1 MKELNKFTKKEL
13 IEFIRLYNDLVRIKN
28 YHKMKKNDLIKII
41 NEKFTL
47 NDKGEISVKNDL
59 KTSTKKSLKVMKQQ
73 KKKTE
78 DLSERELYKLLGSLR
93 GDKDK
98 LLDEIKELKE
108 DIEIESNKDDE
119 ANEKLILSY
128 KKEIE
133 NREPK
138 IIQLKQEINKTIDL
152 IIKVRERDEPK
163 INEENK
169 KESAKKAILSAMTQK
184 ANPIKEDKEFEKKV
198 KKYNPKI
205 K

>member
-1 MKELNKFTKKEL
+1 MKELNKYTKKEL

-28 YHKMKKNDLIKII
+28 YHKMKKSDLIKII

-47 NDKGEISVKNDL
+47 NEKGEISVKNDL

-98 LLDEIKELKE
+98 LLDDIKELKE
-108 DIEIESNKDDE
+108 DIEIEQNKDDE
-119 ANEKLILSY
+119 ADEKLIVKM

-138 IIQLKQEINKTIDL
+138 ILTLKQEINKTIDL
-152 IIKVRERDEPK
+152 IKKVKERDEP
-163 INEENK
+163 INK
-169 KESAKKAILSAMTQK
+169 KQNKEQ
-184 ANPIKEDKEFEKKV
+184 EDKKQFLALLT
-198 KKYNPKI
+198 KKYQEGQQKL
-205 K
+205 